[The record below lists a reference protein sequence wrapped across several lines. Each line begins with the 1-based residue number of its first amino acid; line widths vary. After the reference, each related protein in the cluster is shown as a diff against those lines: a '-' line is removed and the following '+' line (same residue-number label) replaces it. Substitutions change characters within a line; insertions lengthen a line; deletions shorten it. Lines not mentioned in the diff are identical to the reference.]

1 MQGLGKMRGYRDHLG
16 INPPKTR
23 ENTDPDMLQLPM
35 VSILMMWE
43 IRTLIT
49 RRRHGQ
55 SRTVTLD
62 LVRLS
67 LIGVGCI
74 SELRPS
80 NGVSDI
86 RLCSRKVGIALH
98 SVGPGWKY
106 WHCIDGICNLD
117 IEIFLKV
124 EVLLFTFTRSIALD
138 NVPSTQIHRIPLR
151 QRNRLRRLDAT
162 LTTLAIRYLLDKEI
176 VDRELV

>member
-43 IRTLIT
+43 I
-49 RRRHGQ
+49 GQ

-86 RLCSRKVGIALH
+86 RLCSRKSALH
-98 SVGPGWKY
+98 CTSSARDGRIRTASV
-106 WHCIDGICNLD
+106 
-117 IEIFLKV
+117 V
-124 EVLLFTFTRSIALD
+124 S
-138 NVPSTQIHRIPLR
+138 
-151 QRNRLRRLDAT
+151 
-162 LTTLAIRYLLDKEI
+162 AI
-176 VDRELV
+176 